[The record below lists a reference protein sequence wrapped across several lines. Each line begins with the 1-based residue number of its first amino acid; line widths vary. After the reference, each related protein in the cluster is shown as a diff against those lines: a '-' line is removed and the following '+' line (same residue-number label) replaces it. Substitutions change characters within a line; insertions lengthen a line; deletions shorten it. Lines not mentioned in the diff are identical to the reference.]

1 MFAVAVHVVAAL
13 AVGHKQT
20 ELVVKVMLQIAAG
33 FNAPDVGVNL
43 GRRFDGERSVNR
55 INPEVMESFAVPIV
69 IVETAARTIQTI
81 VGHLVH
87 DVIDQVGVL
96 SHGGSGNRLIADHF
110 RRNLCLAAGSGHR
123 VRPQIRDIRQ
133 VRIGNIRQIRHFG
146 IGTLIRFH
154 AGVVVCHIVHL
165 QFPFVGVFAG
175 FGIFGFK
182 HVRASANAPDLEGIL
197 VALRIVRRLCKQNA
211 FAADIFV
218 RGRIKYQFGGSFDIA
233 VDVEH
238 IGG

>member
-1 MFAVAVHVVAAL
+1 MFAVTVHVVAAL

-33 FNAPDVGVNL
+33 LNTPDVGVNL

-55 INPEVMESFAVPIV
+55 INPEVMESFAVPV
-69 IVETAARTIQTI
+69 IIIEAAARTIQTI

-96 SHGGSGNRLIADHF
+96 SYGGSGNRLIADHF
-110 RRNLCLAAGSGHR
+110 RRYFNFAVRSGHR

-133 VRIGNIRQIRHFG
+133 VRHFG

-154 AGVVVCHIVHL
+154 AGIVVCRIVHF

-182 HVRASANAPDLEGIL
+182 HVRTSVNAPDLEGIRI
-197 VALRIVRRLCKQNA
+197 ALRIVLRLCKQDA
-211 FAADIFV
+211 FAAYIFV
-218 RGRIKYQFGGSFDIA
+218 RVRIKHQFGGSFNVA